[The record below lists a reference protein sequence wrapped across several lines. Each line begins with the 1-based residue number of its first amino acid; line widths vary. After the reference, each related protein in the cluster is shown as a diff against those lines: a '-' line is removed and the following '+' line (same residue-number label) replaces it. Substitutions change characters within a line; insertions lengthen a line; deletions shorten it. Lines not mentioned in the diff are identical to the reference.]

1 MPLVDRF
8 KFVTKGRWLTQIC
21 ERYAKNKTNDLQ
33 LAFFNGD
40 VSSKAT
46 PPPPQLLMRA
56 RPQGFESWENVWGAW
71 NMIVPRDGEALRRV
85 GTMLRYWSRMP
96 TPESSFLHSADW

>member
-46 PPPPQLLMRA
+46 A
-56 RPQGFESWENVWGAW
+56 H
-71 NMIVPRDGEALRRV
+71 RRHSFSCAHAHRV
-85 GTMLRYWSRMP
+85 SSLGRMFGGRGT
-96 TPESSFLHSADW
+96 

>member
-46 PPPPQLLMRA
+46 PPPPQLVMRA
-56 RPQGFESWENVWGAW
+56 RPQGFEAWENVWGTW
-71 NMIVPRDGEALRRV
+71 NGESTDALRFTV
-85 GTMLRYWSRMP
+85 SWSTRL
-96 TPESSFLHSADW
+96 SHGRRSRSQG

>member
-40 VSSKAT
+40 VSPKLSKFGAGNAAVTESNSTAT
-46 PPPPQLLMRA
+46 IFSHAA
-56 RPQGFESWENVWGAW
+56 RCASTGV
-71 NMIVPRDGEALRRV
+71 
-85 GTMLRYWSRMP
+85 
-96 TPESSFLHSADW
+96 

>member
-40 VSSKAT
+40 VSPKLSK
-46 PPPPQLLMRA
+46 
-56 RPQGFESWENVWGAW
+56 FGAW
-71 NMIVPRDGEALRRV
+71 QRRRHRKQQHRNNLLTRCALRVHRGLSLGRTFGGR
-85 GTMLRYWSRMP
+85 GT
-96 TPESSFLHSADW
+96 

>member
-40 VSSKAT
+40 VSPKLSK
-46 PPPPQLLMRA
+46 
-56 RPQGFESWENVWGAW
+56 FGAW
-71 NMIVPRDGEALRRV
+71 QRRRHRKQQHHHR
-85 GTMLRYWSRMP
+85 TSIFSRAARC
-96 TPESSFLHSADW
+96 TSTGV